1 MNLIDLIYGKNHNS
15 IKGKIHL
22 RSSSGNP
29 VTVTKGIRYTIANG
43 HSHVHVNDYADLREY
58 CRNFGYTYPSG
69 KAV

>member
-22 RSSSGNP
+22 RNRSGDP
-29 VTVTKGIRYTIANG
+29 VTVTKGIRYTVTDG
-43 HSHVHVNDYADLREY
+43 YSHVHVNDYDDLREY
-58 CRNFGYTYPSG
+58 CRKLGYTYPSG